1 VWLFLSTPMPF
12 HRRSWCVVSLLS
24 EPSDW
29 LAQHPCLLHMS
40 SNPMFYK
47 RLVLAF
53 SLAVLL
59 SGCSAISG
67 VLPKDAERN
76 VLSGREGSN
85 GPVLAV
91 KIDDTNEA
99 HPQIGLE
106 DADVVYIE
114 QVEGGLTRLA
124 AIFSSVIPQRVGPI
138 RSARISDI
146 DILAQYGRV
155 AFAYSGAQ
163 KKLLPVIDA
172 ANLQNLGAQAQ
183 PPSIYTT
190 DLNRVAPVAM
200 VLRADLLMAKVVE
213 KNYQIG
219 LAKSVGWS
227 FGDAP
232 QGGKP
237 TQSVIMHWPAARY
250 SAQWS
255 ESESRWLL
263 SHNSK
268 SNLAESGKTLGP
280 TTLVIQLVSI
290 TVSEYKDKVGGITP
304 FSQTVG
310 SGRGFILRDG
320 KTFPAL
326 WRRASEG
333 EGTTWVLKD
342 GSEIRFAPGQI
353 WVALTDKEP
362 DFTYLSASAKPTK
375 TK

>member
-1 VWLFLSTPMPF
+1 
-12 HRRSWCVVSLLS
+12 
-24 EPSDW
+24 
-29 LAQHPCLLHMS
+29 
-40 SNPMFYK
+40 MFYK
-47 RLVLAF
+47 RVVLVF
-53 SLAVLL
+53 SLTFLL

-67 VLPKDAERN
+67 LLPEAAERN

-85 GPVLAV
+85 GLVLAV
-91 KIDDTNEA
+91 KIDDTNAA

-114 QVEGGLTRLA
+114 QVEGGVTRLA
-124 AIFSSVIPQRVGPI
+124 AIFSSVIPERIGPI

-190 DLNRVAPVAM
+190 DPNRVPPFAM

-213 KNYQIG
+213 KNYQITT
-219 LAKSVGWS
+219 ANNVGWS

-237 TQSVIMHWPAARY
+237 TESVIMHWPAARY
-250 SAQWS
+250 SAAWS
-255 ESESRWLL
+255 ESQSRWLL
-263 SHNSK
+263 SHNSE
-268 SNLAESGKTLGP
+268 SDVSESGIVLGP
-280 TTLVIQLVSI
+280 TTLVIQMVSI
-290 TVSEYKDKVGGITP
+290 TDSEYRDKVGGITP

-310 SGRGFILRDG
+310 NGRGFILRDG
-320 KTFPAL
+320 KTFNAL
-326 WRRASEG
+326 WSRASEG
-333 EGTTWVLKD
+333 VGTTWTSSD
-342 GSEIRFAPGQI
+342 GKEIKFAPGQI

-362 DFTYLSASAKPTK
+362 DFTYLTASAKATK

>member
-1 VWLFLSTPMPF
+1 
-12 HRRSWCVVSLLS
+12 
-24 EPSDW
+24 
-29 LAQHPCLLHMS
+29 
-40 SNPMFYK
+40 MFYK
-47 RLVLAF
+47 RVVLA
-53 SLAVLL
+53 LALSILL

-67 VLPKDAERN
+67 LSPEAAERN

-91 KIDDTNEA
+91 KIDDTNAA

-124 AIFSSVIPQRVGPI
+124 AIFSSVIPERVGPV

-190 DLNRVAPVAM
+190 DPNRVAPVAM
-200 VLRADLLMAKVVE
+200 VLRADLLMAKVAE
-213 KNYQIG
+213 KNYQISS
-219 LAKSVGWS
+219 AKNVGWS

-237 TQSVIMHWPAARY
+237 TQAVTMYWPAARY
-250 SAQWS
+250 SAEWS

-268 SNLAESGKTLGP
+268 SNLADSGVILGP
-280 TTLVIQLVSI
+280 TTLVIQIVSI
-290 TVSEYKDKVGGITP
+290 TDSEYRDKVGGVTP

-310 SGRGFILRDG
+310 TGRGFILRDG
-320 KTFPAL
+320 KSFAAL
-326 WRRASEG
+326 WSRASEG
-333 EGTTWVLKD
+333 EGTTWTLKD
-342 GSEIRFAPGQI
+342 GSEIKFSPGQI
-353 WVALTDKEP
+353 WVALSDKEP
-362 DFTYLSASAKPTK
+362 DFTYLTPSAKPTK

>member
-1 VWLFLSTPMPF
+1 
-12 HRRSWCVVSLLS
+12 
-24 EPSDW
+24 
-29 LAQHPCLLHMS
+29 
-40 SNPMFYK
+40 MFYK
-47 RLVLAF
+47 RVVLAF
-53 SLAVLL
+53 SLTFLL

-67 VLPKDAERN
+67 LLPEAAERN

-85 GPVLAV
+85 GLVLAV
-91 KIDDTNEA
+91 KIDDTNAA

-114 QVEGGLTRLA
+114 QVEGGVTRLA
-124 AIFSSVIPQRVGPI
+124 AIFSSVIPERIGPI

-155 AFAYSGAQ
+155 AFAFSGAQ

-190 DLNRVAPVAM
+190 DPNRVPPFAM

-213 KNYQIG
+213 KNYQITT
-219 LAKSVGWS
+219 ANNVGWS

-237 TQSVIMHWPAARY
+237 TESVIMHWPAARY
-250 SAQWS
+250 SAAWS
-255 ESESRWLL
+255 ESQSRWLL
-263 SHNSK
+263 SHNSE
-268 SNLAESGKTLGP
+268 SNVAESGIVLGP
-280 TTLVIQLVSI
+280 TTLVIQMVSI
-290 TVSEYKDKVGGITP
+290 TDSEYRDKVGGITP

-310 SGRGFILRDG
+310 NGRGFILRDG
-320 KTFPAL
+320 KTFNAL
-326 WRRASEG
+326 WSRASEG
-333 EGTTWVLKD
+333 AGTTWTSSD
-342 GSEIRFAPGQI
+342 GKEIKFAPGQI

-362 DFTYLSASAKPTK
+362 DFTYLTASAKATK

>member
-1 VWLFLSTPMPF
+1 
-12 HRRSWCVVSLLS
+12 
-24 EPSDW
+24 
-29 LAQHPCLLHMS
+29 
-40 SNPMFYK
+40 MFYK
-47 RLVLAF
+47 RVVLAF
-53 SLAVLL
+53 SLTFLL

-67 VLPKDAERN
+67 LLPEAAERN

-85 GPVLAV
+85 GLVLAV
-91 KIDDTNEA
+91 KIDDTNAA

-114 QVEGGLTRLA
+114 QVEGGVTRLA
-124 AIFSSVIPQRVGPI
+124 AIFSSVIPERIGPI

-190 DLNRVAPVAM
+190 DPNRVPPFAM

-213 KNYQIG
+213 KNYQITT
-219 LAKSVGWS
+219 ANNVGWS

-237 TQSVIMHWPAARY
+237 TESVIMHWPAARY
-250 SAQWS
+250 SAAWS
-255 ESESRWLL
+255 ESQSRWLL
-263 SHNSK
+263 SHNSE
-268 SNLAESGKTLGP
+268 SNVAESGIVLGP
-280 TTLVIQLVSI
+280 TTLVIQMVSI
-290 TVSEYKDKVGGITP
+290 TESEYRDKVGGITP

-310 SGRGFILRDG
+310 NGRGFILRDG
-320 KTFPAL
+320 KTFNAL
-326 WRRASEG
+326 WSRASEG
-333 EGTTWVLKD
+333 VGTTWTSSD
-342 GSEIRFAPGQI
+342 GKEIKFAPGQI

-362 DFTYLSASAKPTK
+362 DFTYLTASAKATK

>member
-1 VWLFLSTPMPF
+1 
-12 HRRSWCVVSLLS
+12 
-24 EPSDW
+24 
-29 LAQHPCLLHMS
+29 
-40 SNPMFYK
+40 MFYK
-47 RLVLAF
+47 RVVLVF
-53 SLAVLL
+53 SLTFLL

-67 VLPKDAERN
+67 LLPEAAERN

-85 GPVLAV
+85 GLVLAV
-91 KIDDTNEA
+91 KIDDTNAA

-114 QVEGGLTRLA
+114 QVEGGVTRLA
-124 AIFSSVIPQRVGPI
+124 AIFSSVIPERIGPI

-190 DLNRVAPVAM
+190 DPNRVPPFAM

-213 KNYQIG
+213 KNYQITT
-219 LAKSVGWS
+219 ANNVGWS

-237 TQSVIMHWPAARY
+237 TESVIMHWPAARY
-250 SAQWS
+250 SAAWS
-255 ESESRWLL
+255 ESQSRWLL
-263 SHNSK
+263 SHNSE
-268 SNLAESGKTLGP
+268 SDVSESGIVLGP
-280 TTLVIQLVSI
+280 TTLVIQMVSI
-290 TVSEYKDKVGGITP
+290 TDSEYRDKVGGITP

-310 SGRGFILRDG
+310 NGRGFILRDG
-320 KTFPAL
+320 KTFNAL
-326 WRRASEG
+326 WSRASEG
-333 EGTTWVLKD
+333 AGTTWTSSD
-342 GSEIRFAPGQI
+342 GKEIKFAPGQI

-362 DFTYLSASAKPTK
+362 DFTYLTASAKATK

>member
-1 VWLFLSTPMPF
+1 
-12 HRRSWCVVSLLS
+12 
-24 EPSDW
+24 
-29 LAQHPCLLHMS
+29 
-40 SNPMFYK
+40 MFYK
-47 RLVLAF
+47 RVVLAF
-53 SLAVLL
+53 SLTFLL

-67 VLPKDAERN
+67 LLPEAAERN

-85 GPVLAV
+85 GLVLAV
-91 KIDDTNEA
+91 KIDDTNAA

-114 QVEGGLTRLA
+114 QVEGGVTRLA
-124 AIFSSVIPQRVGPI
+124 AIFSSVIPERIGPI

-155 AFAYSGAQ
+155 AFAFSGAQ

-190 DLNRVAPVAM
+190 DPNRVPPFAM

-213 KNYQIG
+213 KNYQITT
-219 LAKSVGWS
+219 AHNVGWS

-237 TQSVIMHWPAARY
+237 TESVIMHWPAARY
-250 SAQWS
+250 SAAWS
-255 ESESRWLL
+255 ESQSRWLL
-263 SHNSK
+263 SHNSE
-268 SNLAESGKTLGP
+268 SDVSESGIVLGP
-280 TTLVIQLVSI
+280 TTLVIQMVSI
-290 TVSEYKDKVGGITP
+290 TDSEYRDKVGGITP

-310 SGRGFILRDG
+310 NGRGFILRDG
-320 KTFPAL
+320 KTFNAL
-326 WRRASEG
+326 WSRASEG
-333 EGTTWVLKD
+333 VGTTWTSSD
-342 GSEIRFAPGQI
+342 GKEIKFAPGQI

-362 DFTYLSASAKPTK
+362 DFTYLTASAKATK

>member
-1 VWLFLSTPMPF
+1 
-12 HRRSWCVVSLLS
+12 
-24 EPSDW
+24 
-29 LAQHPCLLHMS
+29 
-40 SNPMFYK
+40 MFYK
-47 RLVLAF
+47 RVVLAF
-53 SLAVLL
+53 SLTFLL

-67 VLPKDAERN
+67 LLPEAAERN

-85 GPVLAV
+85 GLVLAV
-91 KIDDTNEA
+91 KIDDTNAA

-114 QVEGGLTRLA
+114 QVEGGVTRLA
-124 AIFSSVIPQRVGPI
+124 AIFSSVIPERIGPI

-190 DLNRVAPVAM
+190 DPNRVPPFAM

-213 KNYQIG
+213 KNYQITT
-219 LAKSVGWS
+219 ANNVGWS

-237 TQSVIMHWPAARY
+237 TESVIMHWPAARY
-250 SAQWS
+250 SAAWS
-255 ESESRWLL
+255 ESQSRWLL
-263 SHNSK
+263 SHNSE
-268 SNLAESGKTLGP
+268 SDVSESGIVLGP
-280 TTLVIQLVSI
+280 TTLVIQMVSI
-290 TVSEYKDKVGGITP
+290 TDSEYRDKVGGITP

-310 SGRGFILRDG
+310 NGRGFILRDG
-320 KTFPAL
+320 KTFNAL
-326 WRRASEG
+326 WSRASEG
-333 EGTTWVLKD
+333 AGTTWTSSD
-342 GSEIRFAPGQI
+342 GKEIKFAPGQI

-362 DFTYLSASAKPTK
+362 DFTYLTASAKPTK

>member
-1 VWLFLSTPMPF
+1 
-12 HRRSWCVVSLLS
+12 
-24 EPSDW
+24 
-29 LAQHPCLLHMS
+29 
-40 SNPMFYK
+40 MFY
-47 RLVLAF
+47 RRAVLALVLTF
-53 SLAVLL
+53 LL
-59 SGCSAISG
+59 SGCSAISDL
-67 VLPKDAERN
+67 LPKAAERN

-91 KIDDTNEA
+91 KIDDTNAA

-124 AIFSSVIPQRVGPI
+124 AIFSSVIPERVGPI

-146 DILAQYGRV
+146 EMLAQYGRV

-190 DLNRVAPVAM
+190 DPNRVAPVAM
-200 VLRADLLMAKVVE
+200 VLRADLLMAKVIE
-213 KNYQIG
+213 KNYQITT
-219 LAKSVGWS
+219 ANNVGWS

-237 TQSVIMHWPAARY
+237 TESAIMHWPAARY
-250 SAQWS
+250 SAAWS
-255 ESESRWLL
+255 ESQSRWLL
-263 SHNSK
+263 SHNSE
-268 SNLAESGKTLGP
+268 SNVAESGIVLGP
-280 TTLVIQLVSI
+280 TTLVIQMVSI
-290 TVSEYKDKVGGITP
+290 TDSEYRDKVGGITP

-310 SGRGFILRDG
+310 NGRGFILRDG
-320 KTFPAL
+320 KTFNAL
-326 WRRASEG
+326 WSRASEG
-333 EGTTWVLKD
+333 VGTTWTSSD
-342 GSEIRFAPGQI
+342 GKEIKFAPGQI
-353 WVALTDKEP
+353 WVALTDREP
-362 DFTYLSASAKPTK
+362 DFTYLTASAKPTK

>member
-1 VWLFLSTPMPF
+1 
-12 HRRSWCVVSLLS
+12 
-24 EPSDW
+24 
-29 LAQHPCLLHMS
+29 
-40 SNPMFYK
+40 MFYK
-47 RLVLAF
+47 RVVLAF
-53 SLAVLL
+53 SLTFLL

-67 VLPKDAERN
+67 LLPEAAERN

-85 GPVLAV
+85 GLVLAV
-91 KIDDTNEA
+91 KIDDTNAA

-114 QVEGGLTRLA
+114 QVEGGVTRLA
-124 AIFSSVIPQRVGPI
+124 AIFSSVIPERIGPI

-190 DLNRVAPVAM
+190 DPNRVPPFAM

-213 KNYQIG
+213 KNYQITT
-219 LAKSVGWS
+219 ANNVGWS

-237 TQSVIMHWPAARY
+237 TESVIMHWPAARY
-250 SAQWS
+250 SAAWS
-255 ESESRWLL
+255 ESQSRWLL
-263 SHNSK
+263 SHNSE
-268 SNLAESGKTLGP
+268 SDVSESGIVLGP
-280 TTLVIQLVSI
+280 TTLVIQMVSI
-290 TVSEYKDKVGGITP
+290 TESEYRDKVGGITP

-310 SGRGFILRDG
+310 NGRGFILRDG
-320 KTFPAL
+320 KTFNAL
-326 WRRASEG
+326 WSRASEG
-333 EGTTWVLKD
+333 VGTTWTSSD
-342 GSEIRFAPGQI
+342 GKEIKFAPGQI

-362 DFTYLSASAKPTK
+362 DFTYLTASAKATK

>member
-1 VWLFLSTPMPF
+1 
-12 HRRSWCVVSLLS
+12 
-24 EPSDW
+24 
-29 LAQHPCLLHMS
+29 
-40 SNPMFYK
+40 MFYK
-47 RLVLAF
+47 RVVLAF
-53 SLAVLL
+53 SLTFLL

-67 VLPKDAERN
+67 LLPEAAERN

-85 GPVLAV
+85 GLVLAV
-91 KIDDTNEA
+91 KIDDTNAA

-114 QVEGGLTRLA
+114 QVEGGVTRLA
-124 AIFSSVIPQRVGPI
+124 AIFSSVIPERIGPI

-190 DLNRVAPVAM
+190 DPNRVPPFAM

-213 KNYQIG
+213 KNYQITT
-219 LAKSVGWS
+219 ANNVGWS

-237 TQSVIMHWPAARY
+237 TESVIMHWPAARY
-250 SAQWS
+250 SAAWS
-255 ESESRWLL
+255 ESQSRWLL
-263 SHNSK
+263 SHNSE
-268 SNLAESGKTLGP
+268 SNVAESGIVLGP
-280 TTLVIQLVSI
+280 TTLVIQMVSI
-290 TVSEYKDKVGGITP
+290 TDSEYRDKVGGITP

-310 SGRGFILRDG
+310 NGRGFILRDG
-320 KTFPAL
+320 KTFNAL
-326 WRRASEG
+326 WSRASEG
-333 EGTTWVLKD
+333 AGTTWTSSD
-342 GSEIRFAPGQI
+342 GKEIKFAPGQI

-362 DFTYLSASAKPTK
+362 DFTYLTASAKATK